1 MVSENPF
8 YCDDIVDKKVYL
20 QMLLVIVSMTF
31 VIRASNNMISTTIP
45 LLVKYNF
52 HFTQSEVGIISA
64 VLSLGTF
71 ITSGLVN
78 SRLKASERR
87 KFFITFSQCYMH

>member
-1 MVSENPF
+1 M
-8 YCDDIVDKKVYL
+8 DKKVYL

-45 LLVKYNF
+45 LLVKYDF
-52 HFTQSEVGIISA
+52 HFTQSEVGIIGA

-71 ITSGLVN
+71 ITSGFVN
-78 SRLKASERR
+78 SRLKTSKRR
-87 KFFITFSQCYMH
+87 KFFITSSVLYALVY